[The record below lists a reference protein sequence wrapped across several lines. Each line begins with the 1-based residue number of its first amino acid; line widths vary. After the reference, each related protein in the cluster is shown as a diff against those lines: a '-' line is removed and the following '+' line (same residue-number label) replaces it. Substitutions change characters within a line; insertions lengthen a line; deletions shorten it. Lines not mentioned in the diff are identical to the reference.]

1 MCLSNGIGYSNLVG
15 ERLSDWE
22 LYNCDEVFNLNN
34 EVFNLNNDLDQII
47 AEDELGRVLSECD
60 VV

>member
-34 EVFNLNNDLDQII
+34 DLDQII